1 MVEMPGKYVPP
12 HLRRAGLLV
21 APAQEKKRGVKWPS
35 NATGDPAANVKH
47 HRYTVKAKRT
57 PTRAEKAKEQ
67 SRRLARRVL
76 RPNAHTRKGLLK
88 GKKAKRQVLSASTP
102 LKKRRTLKAATK

>member
-1 MVEMPGKYVPP
+1 MVEMPGKYIPP

-35 NATGDPAANVKH
+35 NATGDPAANVTH

-57 PTRAEKAKEQ
+57 PTRAEKAREQ
-67 SRRLARRVL
+67 SRRLAKRVP

-88 GKKAKRQVLSASTP
+88 GQKAKRHVRSAPSP
-102 LKKRRTLKAATK
+102 PKKRYTRKAASK

>member
-1 MVEMPGKYVPP
+1 MPGKYVPP

-21 APAQEKKRGVKWPS
+21 APPEQKKRGVKWPS
-35 NATGDPAANVKH
+35 NVTGDPTLNVKH
-47 HRYTVKAKRT
+47 HRYTIKTKRT

-76 RPNAHTRKGLLK
+76 RPNAHTRKGLIK
-88 GKKAKRQVLSASTP
+88 GQKAKRHVRSAPSP
-102 LKKRRTLKAATK
+102 LKKRRTLKAASK